1 MVGRIKVVDRTII
14 IYDPVLVSF
23 TDDEILA
30 YVHPLCVLMPQF
42 LMYGPS
48 FYVNRRDVNIDLDP
62 YRLVRIAFGVPQQC
76 YGSKDCGPNVLK
88 IIE

>member
-1 MVGRIKVVDRTII
+1 MVGRINVVDKIII
-14 IYDPVLVSF
+14 IYDPVLMSF

-48 FYVNRRDVNIDLDP
+48 FYVNRRDVNINLDP
-62 YRLVRIAFGVPQQC
+62 YRLVRIPFGVPQQR
-76 YGSKDCGPNVLK
+76 YGSRDYEPNVLK